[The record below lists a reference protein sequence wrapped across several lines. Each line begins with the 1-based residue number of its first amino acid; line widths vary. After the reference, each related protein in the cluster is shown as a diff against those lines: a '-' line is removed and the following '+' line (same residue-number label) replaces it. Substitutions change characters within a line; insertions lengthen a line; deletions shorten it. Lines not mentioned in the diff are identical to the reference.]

1 MFQIQAESLFFVY
14 CVLITVLVSAL
25 WLMDAVKRATPKS
38 DISSERLCRCRQCS
52 HVYLVSR
59 YESMS
64 RCPKCD
70 TVNHVTQRTKI

>member
-38 DISSERLCRCRQCS
+38 DISSERLCR
-52 HVYLVSR
+52 
-59 YESMS
+59 
-64 RCPKCD
+64 
-70 TVNHVTQRTKI
+70 